1 MVDNSNSVMG
11 TDNLMNGILG
21 KLYAVLASGDD
32 VAPASEDNF
41 FAWVTPGQPVL
52 AEDFNFA
59 FQGTS
64 GTILDKE
71 ELKRR
76 VIEEIN
82 NYKEAKA
89 ASGQEKVELDPERI
103 IEKVKK
109 EMIEENVDKLHS
121 MAASFSQNVDFIP
134 DVSGTNESGGNTN
147 LRTMQNE
154 GSLSDV
160 YKDVLQMSQ
169 VKVAKLDE
177 ETEKK
182 IKKFHKLLAPVTKT
196 TTDITG
202 ETKTEILPSP
212 IVKAYNE
219 YMEKYRQ
226 ACDDYNLKRVNGM
239 YGSVQ
244 DKQMWAYGAATYRNR
259 VKAARDEWETSGYK
273 TEYEKISSYIAQVEG
288 RSMLL
293 LLRSYK
299 DLIVECTVDRT
310 NGGASYLYT
319 TLSPS
324 NFAHSTGWTEF
335 RFSSNEMSTYSD
347 SEYHSKSKTFK
358 TSSRSFWHRH
368 STTNEKSESTYSFG
382 EGMNFKDFWCSFEM
396 CQVNIVRPW
405 FKQSFLTSRY
415 WRFDKNWDKG
425 EYLSDGNMPP
435 KGIMPAFPTSI
446 IFIRNLVL
454 HFGKGSSVDNY
465 MSEYESQSGSSSG
478 GAYFGIFNLGIGGGS
493 LGAGY
498 SHSSTNS
505 ESHSDSHYEY
515 DSQSIR
521 VPGMQIIG
529 YNCHIMPKCPNP
541 NPDIK
546 EDEWE
551 S

>member
-89 ASGQEKVELDPERI
+89 ASGQEKVEIDTERI

-134 DVSGTNESGGNTN
+134 DVSGTNESGRNTN

-288 RSMLL
+288 G
-293 LLRSYK
+293 K
-299 DLIVECTVDRT
+299 ATLI
-310 NGGASYLYT
+310 
-319 TLSPS
+319 
-324 NFAHSTGWTEF
+324 
-335 RFSSNEMSTYSD
+335 
-347 SEYHSKSKTFK
+347 
-358 TSSRSFWHRH
+358 
-368 STTNEKSESTYSFG
+368 
-382 EGMNFKDFWCSFEM
+382 
-396 CQVNIVRPW
+396 
-405 FKQSFLTSRY
+405 
-415 WRFDKNWDKG
+415 
-425 EYLSDGNMPP
+425 
-435 KGIMPAFPTSI
+435 
-446 IFIRNLVL
+446 
-454 HFGKGSSVDNY
+454 
-465 MSEYESQSGSSSG
+465 
-478 GAYFGIFNLGIGGGS
+478 
-493 LGAGY
+493 
-498 SHSSTNS
+498 
-505 ESHSDSHYEY
+505 
-515 DSQSIR
+515 
-521 VPGMQIIG
+521 
-529 YNCHIMPKCPNP
+529 
-541 NPDIK
+541 
-546 EDEWE
+546 
-551 S
+551 